1 MGHKRRNQ
9 ELAILSG
16 ACESEA
22 GTLAVIVTQDGM
34 IRAPAGRPAGRSSN
48 VRVPYP
54 EPLRPTGTATGPSF
68 ALMAS
73 NMNSLSDPCFSTSAS
88 ELLARLRVRFTWRAV
103 RARTRPGARSPDELK
118 VSEPQAEARA
128 CQ

>member
-34 IRAPAGRPAGRSSN
+34 IRAPAGRPAGRSSD
-48 VRVPYP
+48 VRVPDP
-54 EPLRPTGTATGPSF
+54 EPRTATGPSF

-73 NMNSLSDPCFSTSAS
+73 HMNSLSDPCFSTSAS
-88 ELLARLRVRFTWRAV
+88 ESLARLRVRFTWRAV
-103 RARTRPGARSPDELK
+103 TGPGRGGPGGARSPDELK